1 MILDQRTLLS
11 DQQVITATA
20 NSTNVIDQLPLGTT
34 YDGVILKRRTN
45 VMHVPLLIQ
54 ATESFN
60 NLTSLAI
67 VLQTSVDEAFT
78 APIEVMRSIVPLAS
92 LKVGYISQME
102 MLPRGPMERFFRLR
116 YEVVGAAP
124 TTGKITAG
132 IVAAVDGA
140 YRG

>member
-20 NSTNVIDQLPLGTT
+20 NSTNVIDLLPLGKM
-34 YDGVILKRRTN
+34 YDGTQLIRKN
-45 VMHVPLLIQ
+45 NIMNSPLLIQ
-54 ATESFN
+54 VTEAFN
-60 NLTSLAI
+60 TLTSLAI
-67 VLQTSVDEAFT
+67 VLQTDSDEAFGT
-78 APIEVMRSIVPLAS
+78 PLEVIRLVVPLAS
-92 LKVGYISQME
+92 LKAGYISAIE
-102 MLPRGPMERFFRLR
+102 MLPRGPMERYFRLR
-116 YEVVGAAP
+116 YEVTGAAP